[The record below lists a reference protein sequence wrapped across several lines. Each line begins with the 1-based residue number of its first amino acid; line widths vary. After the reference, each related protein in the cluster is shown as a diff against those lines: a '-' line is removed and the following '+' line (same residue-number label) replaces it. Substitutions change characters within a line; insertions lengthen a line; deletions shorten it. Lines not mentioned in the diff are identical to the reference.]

1 MVKDPLGAC
10 QADSESQSK
19 NSGGLPP
26 IDKSFSL
33 DRDRFKRIV
42 PMLAVGLLCNAQTK
56 QICAKLHPY
65 FPSYIRIPKMTYTFR
80 DTEQKLRKL
89 MLIEHGKAEK
99 GTAVLLQE
107 LQSLDVD
114 VRMSPCILLSDTNN
128 EMPPDERESSIANT
142 SVMDGGAAADATNT
156 VTTSKDP
163 PILTVDRLQDVRSP
177 GLLLLQLTYDN
188 FNLEQILKAL
198 LPDHVAPVSGFTI
211 MGHVAHFN
219 LKPDAL
225 PYRHVIGQVVMD
237 KVANIRTVIHKAANI
252 ASDFRTFE
260 MDLMAGEPEYITS
273 VCENQLVYHLDVSK
287 VYWNSRLSTEHTRVV
302 DDLDHFHSLD
312 PKSVNPEVTCPPGR
326 VVVYDVFA
334 GVGPFAIPAA
344 RRGCRVFA
352 NDLNPSSYEWL
363 LKNVEENRSSKRR
376 LDNITCY
383 NLDGREFIR
392 KVVLPHYWSSVEH
405 VSSNSPYDGPS
416 ALRYVVIMNLPALAP
431 DFLDAFL
438 HPQSADELLTPN
450 SSILDSSEL
459 SVDGNS
465 EREDSMSDK
474 RAHSATLPL
483 DFYCYCFVRRKTE
496 SEETVKQRIAV
507 ALGCAGQPEALFNRV
522 VVSSEPAVHSWS
534 FRFVR
539 NVAPFKDMFCAQFQ
553 LTLGRPETVLE
564 HKLSVEGSHHLGHK
578 KPKLED

>member
-99 GTAVLLQE
+99 GSAVLLQE

-142 SVMDGGAAADATNT
+142 SVIDGGAAADATNT
-156 VTTSKDP
+156 VVTSKDP

-225 PYRHVIGQVVMD
+225 PYRHVIGQVVMDKVANIRTVIHKAANIASDFRTFEMDLMAGEPEYITSLGSAFSSHTIVICVFSTLFRTIYPPGQVVMD

-392 KVVLPHYWSSVEH
+392 KVQLRSIRDGSFFACRQPGDSKRSIAVDYPLH
-405 VSSNSPYDGPS
+405 V
-416 ALRYVVIMNLPALAP
+416 
-431 DFLDAFL
+431 
-438 HPQSADELLTPN
+438 HPQSF
-450 SSILDSSEL
+450 
-459 SVDGNS
+459 G
-465 EREDSMSDK
+465 
-474 RAHSATLPL
+474 
-483 DFYCYCFVRRKTE
+483 
-496 SEETVKQRIAV
+496 
-507 ALGCAGQPEALFNRV
+507 
-522 VVSSEPAVHSWS
+522 
-534 FRFVR
+534 FR
-539 NVAPFKDMFCAQFQ
+539 
-553 LTLGRPETVLE
+553 
-564 HKLSVEGSHHLGHK
+564 
-578 KPKLED
+578 